1 MGDDPMGV
9 FLAFRPDPI
18 DRRSSARVYPNE
30 EKKPL
35 PVTSSTTYARNQPAA
50 VVRVSSVA
58 RARFCRRQS
67 SSPRPPRSF
76 VRSNCSNNEKRARSR
91 THGKSASPD
100 PSFVRT
106 RPIDRPIDR
115 ARAGTRARD
124 RSTHPPYPFPDSTG
138 RDSKIK
144 TKSSR
149 SAIDRSIDR
158 THDARVS
165 DKTPHVRLFVSQK
178 WTCFEF

>member
-1 MGDDPMGV
+1 MEIRW
-9 FLAFRPDPI
+9 AFFSRFDPI
-18 DRRSSARVYPNE
+18 RSTRSSARVYPNE

-35 PVTSSTTYARNQPAA
+35 PVTSSPTYARNQPAA
-50 VVRVSSVA
+50 VVRLSSVA

-67 SSPRPPRSF
+67 SF
-76 VRSNCSNNEKRARSR
+76 VRSNCSTMKNARV

-106 RPIDRPIDR
+106 RPIDRSTADFSGGHPPPGID
-115 ARAGTRARD
+115 GP
-124 RSTHPPYPFPDSTG
+124 SPPYPVPYSTG

-158 THDARVS
+158 THLVRVS